1 MKCEIIRDLLPNYL
15 DGLTSQASNEAI
27 EEHLET
33 CAECRR
39 CLDSMREELV
49 LSEEKIKVRKK
60 ELRPFRKAHR
70 AVWRA
75 AAVTALV
82 CVLLWAGYTYYF
94 ERTWT
99 VDSEDVKVTWE
110 KSGGVVTL
118 SFQPDREGIYINAV
132 RTSHNPDVVEVKAR
146 HVNPL
151 GDKHHRNGYCGYTFV
166 DEDMILDEGTG
177 APLQLTGEE
186 VLTVKFEDKTEKIPV
201 AALYDGTGLNF
212 SPK

>member
-1 MKCEIIRDLLPNYL
+1 M
-15 DGLTSQASNEAI
+15 
-27 EEHLET
+27 
-33 CAECRR
+33 
-39 CLDSMREELV
+39 
-49 LSEEKIKVRKK
+49 
-60 ELRPFRKAHR
+60 
-70 AVWRA
+70 
-75 AAVTALV
+75 
-82 CVLLWAGYTYYF
+82 
-94 ERTWT
+94 
-99 VDSEDVKVTWE
+99 
-110 KSGGVVTL
+110 VTL

-151 GDKHHRNGYCGYTFV
+151 GVSITWNGYCGYTFV
-166 DEDMILDEGTG
+166 DEDTILDEGTG

>member
-82 CVLLWAGYTYYF
+82 CVLCGQAILIILSAHGLL
-94 ERTWT
+94 
-99 VDSEDVKVTWE
+99 
-110 KSGGVVTL
+110 TL
-118 SFQPDREGIYINAV
+118 R
-132 RTSHNPDVVEVKAR
+132 
-146 HVNPL
+146 
-151 GDKHHRNGYCGYTFV
+151 
-166 DEDMILDEGTG
+166 M
-177 APLQLTGEE
+177 
-186 VLTVKFEDKTEKIPV
+186 
-201 AALYDGTGLNF
+201 
-212 SPK
+212 